1 LKINIS
7 VPEEMQIVAAI
18 QERIRKLK
26 SMKGDHS
33 SEINH
38 CEEVL
43 EKVNQANY
51 EQAQEIMRN
60 EG

>member
-1 LKINIS
+1 
-7 VPEEMQIVAAI
+7 MQIVAAI